1 MEFTELEKE
10 YIKKYE
16 EKFHILSME
25 EIKKFLNELS
35 EQEENQ
41 EDILELENEFNSM
54 EIDNIISEKAE

>member
-1 MEFTELEKE
+1 MKD
-10 YIKKYE
+10 
-16 EKFHILSME
+16 ILSME
-25 EIKKFLNELS
+25 EIEKFLNELS

>member
-1 MEFTELEKE
+1 MKE
-10 YIKKYE
+10 
-16 EKFHILSME
+16 ILSME
-25 EIKKFLNELS
+25 EIEKFLNELS

>member
-1 MEFTELEKE
+1 MEFTEVEKE

-25 EIKKFLNELS
+25 EIEKFLNELS

-41 EDILELENEFNSM
+41 EGILELENEFNSM
-54 EIDNIISEKAE
+54 EIDNIISEKTE